1 MSTQD
6 ENTPDISTPDVKI
19 LDMKTLDEQHERI
32 MASIQKTRESTQK
45 IRADTQKII
54 EQTRAKEDKIDI
66 LLRLLLDRY
75 DDLRLNID
83 ALLSTIHT
91 KPTKKQRD
99 LLVSRHT
106 YIKDGIVMVPT
117 IVGGT
122 ASNPQMEWKP
132 RD

>member
-6 ENTPDISTPDVKI
+6 ENTPDISIPDITPA
-19 LDMKTLDEQHERI
+19 EQHERI
-32 MASIQKTRESTQK
+32 MASMQK
-45 IRADTQKII
+45 IN
-54 EQTRAKEDKIDI
+54 EKID
-66 LLRLLLDRY
+66 RLLGLYY
-75 DDLRLNID
+75 DTKSKID
-83 ALLSTIHT
+83 ALMSTIHT

-106 YIKDGIVMVPT
+106 YIKDGVVMVPT
-117 IVGGT
+117 IIGGT